1 MEKDDEIILSENT
14 TDTEKNKDE
23 KENKDKV
30 DESTENKEEIKEK
43 QISEKKEEEQ
53 ESNNIK
59 ENAISLK
66 KLLFIA
72 IIIIL
77 LLLTSTVFAILNI
90 NNSNI
95 INGVYI
101 ENFNISKL
109 SKEDAT
115 NIVKERVNNIEDI
128 ELSYG
133 TYNTIV
139 KLEELGV
146 EISSKQA
153 INNAINLGKT
163 NNIVK
168 DNYSILFA
176 NIFKRKFNLDI
187 KIDEEKFIE
196 AIKNIQAEIPE
207 AIKEYSYDIKED
219 KLIITNGK
227 FSKKIIKEELKK
239 LILKN
244 IKEQFN
250 GNKTILSIPTQFEE
264 PEKINIEKIYAE
276 IYKEAKDAYIVE
288 EPFQLH
294 KPENGIDFAI
304 TMQEAKKVLEENR
317 ETYIIPLKITEPQIG
332 VEDLGDKLFKQ
343 NLSKYTTIYDAGVKI
358 ELII

>member
-153 INNAINLGKT
+153 INNAIKAVPSPSAEYTDAKARIIG
-163 NNIVK
+163 
-168 DNYSILFA
+168 
-176 NIFKRKFNLDI
+176 
-187 KIDEEKFIE
+187 
-196 AIKNIQAEIPE
+196 IKNIE
-207 AIKEYSYDIKED
+207 
-219 KLIITNGK
+219 
-227 FSKKIIKEELKK
+227 
-239 LILKN
+239 
-244 IKEQFN
+244 
-250 GNKTILSIPTQFEE
+250 
-264 PEKINIEKIYAE
+264 
-276 IYKEAKDAYIVE
+276 
-288 EPFQLH
+288 
-294 KPENGIDFAI
+294 
-304 TMQEAKKVLEENR
+304 
-317 ETYIIPLKITEPQIG
+317 
-332 VEDLGDKLFKQ
+332 
-343 NLSKYTTIYDAGVKI
+343 
-358 ELII
+358 